1 MPSPFPGMDP
11 YLEGSLWLSFHGP
24 LCVTIAQDLNEQ
36 LRPKYV
42 AVTPERLVIDDIEDI
57 SISATVYPDVSL
69 LEARPSS
76 DIAISSSKLSAPLQM
91 TTVMPSRRKQMS
103 IEVRDV
109 ENRRLVTAIE
119 LLSPSNKDG
128 RGRKECIRRRN
139 RYLKSRVHLMEI
151 DLLRA
156 GTRVPM
162 RSALPSVDYFVFLS
176 RVGKR
181 PLTEVWPVGLPERLP
196 TLPVPLLKPDNDS
209 PLDLQS
215 ALMKTYD
222 RGSFDLL
229 IDYRRSPN
237 VPLRSE
243 QSPWAAEVLRQHVV

>member
-1 MPSPFPGMDP
+1 MDP

-24 LCVTIAQDLNEQ
+24 LCVTIAQQLNER

-42 AVTPERLVIDDIEDI
+42 AMTPERFVIDDIEDI
-57 SISATVYPDVSL
+57 SISAAIYPDVSVVH
-69 LEARPSS
+69 AGQSS
-76 DIAISSSKLSAPLQM
+76 TIETASQVTAPLQM

-128 RGRKECIRRRN
+128 RGRKEYVRRRN
-139 RYLKSRVHLMEI
+139 RYLKSKVHLMEV
-151 DLLRA
+151 DFLRV

-162 RSALPSVDYFVFLS
+162 RSTFPAVDYFVFLS

-181 PLTEVWPVGLPERLP
+181 PVTEVWPIRLAERLP
-196 TLPVPLLKPDNDS
+196 TVPVPLLEPDMDAH
-209 PLDLQS
+209 LDLQS
-215 ALMKTYD
+215 ALKIAYE

-229 IDYRRSPN
+229 IDYGRPPT
-237 VPLRSE
+237 VPLRE
-243 QSPWAAEVLRQHVV
+243 DQSKWAAELLRQGRI